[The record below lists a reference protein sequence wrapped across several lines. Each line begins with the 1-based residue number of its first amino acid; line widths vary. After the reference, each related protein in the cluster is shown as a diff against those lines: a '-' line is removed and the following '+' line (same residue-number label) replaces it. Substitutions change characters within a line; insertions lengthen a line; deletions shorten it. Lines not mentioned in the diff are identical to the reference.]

1 MKTNQLTSEQI
12 SLIYD
17 FCYDHDVLEYEIQT
31 ELVDHLATAV
41 EKQMSEKPE
50 IAFKE
55 ALIDAYYLNFG
66 VDGFKNIVKSKRQL
80 FRNQYDH
87 LFLRFLGSFFKLP
100 RIILTL
106 SIILTLFSS
115 LHYLDHRRIILL
127 VSACILGFFF
137 LLFITLDNLTN
148 RYKIKLEDNE
158 KSFLIVDYFNRLKLR
173 VNQSGSLLYFVIIY
187 FFKPFRAEQAA
198 WLDLLGS
205 ALIVLLFISY
215 YALMFYMPKL
225 VKQHFT
231 AQFPQFIK
239 S

>member
-1 MKTNQLTSEQI
+1 MKTTQLSPEQI

-17 FCYDHDVLEYEIQT
+17 FCYKHDVLEYEIQT

-41 EKQMSEKPE
+41 EDKLTETPE
-50 IAFKE
+50 IPFKE
-55 ALIDAYYLNFG
+55 VLIDVYYLNFG
-66 VDGFKNIVKSKRQL
+66 VDGFKEIVKSKRQS
-80 FRNQYDH
+80 FRNQYDQ
-87 LFLRFLGSFFKLP
+87 LFLRFLGSFFQLP

-106 SIILTLFSS
+106 ALILTLFST
-115 LHYLDHRRIILL
+115 LHYLEQRRIVLLISVGVLFVFYVLFGILDYFT
-127 VSACILGFFF
+127 S
-137 LLFITLDNLTN
+137 
-148 RYKIKLEDNE
+148 RYKIKLENHE

-173 VNQSGSLLYFVIIY
+173 VNQSGSVLYFLMLF
-187 FFKPFRAEQAA
+187 FFKPLRTHQPA
-198 WLDLLGS
+198 WIDLLGC

-231 AQFPQFIK
+231 EQYPQFVK